1 MFDHNG
7 RTPLLFRNL
16 AIDGPIR
23 KVTRVP
29 WVSEPQSLPGRETK
43 PNAPSPFSSP
53 GVKRMIGP
61 PKNGA
66 HKKLVEYDSGRPFV
80 ACAHRVRRIPT
91 IPSNAAGMCQACG
104 PYGRCTGGNS
114 TRCSEV
120 DVLHPNGGSERW
132 TSLVKGEH

>member
-1 MFDHNG
+1 MLDHNG

-66 HKKLVEYDSGRPFV
+66 HKKLVEYDSGRPFFAARTGFIEFRRYPV
-80 ACAHRVRRIPT
+80 TLQECAKRVVL
-91 IPSNAAGMCQACG
+91 M
-104 PYGRCTGGNS
+104 
-114 TRCSEV
+114 V
-120 DVLHPNGGSERW
+120 DVLVEIVHGVQRWMFPTRMGDPKGG
-132 TSLVKGEH
+132 LLL